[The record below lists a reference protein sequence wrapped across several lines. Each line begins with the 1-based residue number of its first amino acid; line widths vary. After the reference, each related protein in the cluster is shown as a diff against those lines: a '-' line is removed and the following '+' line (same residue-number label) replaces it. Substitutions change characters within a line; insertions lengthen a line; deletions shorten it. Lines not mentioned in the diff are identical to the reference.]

1 MASFPPGG
9 IISISLSLDS
19 LPPEET
25 AAGESCRLEER
36 GPVEPSAVAQR
47 LFGRHEI
54 ERERERGERGKWTN
68 VARTISYG
76 LCCCM

>member
-19 LPPEET
+19 LPPERT

-54 ERERERGERGKWTN
+54 ERERERGERG
-68 VARTISYG
+68 
-76 LCCCM
+76 